1 MVMAVRIN
9 LQPAYVLHTL
19 PYQNTSL
26 LVDFFCI
33 DHGRVRAVAKGA
45 RRPTSRTRSFLQPFQ
60 PLLIS
65 LVGRSELKTL
75 CGVEGSV
82 NAFNLHGIRLFSGLY
97 LNELLVRLV
106 QGHES
111 HPALYDA
118 YQQAMIALHGERDLN
133 TILRRFEL
141 SLLNELGY
149 GINLDTDR
157 STDLPIAPDAHYLF
171 DPVLGFER
179 VAGVVLRAQNMSVF
193 SGREILALKS
203 LALTDKALTNAARR
217 LTRIAL
223 QPLLGEAPLVS
234 RELFLRQP
242 SA

>member
-1 MVMAVRIN
+1 MAVRIN
-9 LQPAYVLHTL
+9 LQPAYVLHTQ

-26 LVDFFCI
+26 LVDFFCL
-33 DHGRVRAVAKGA
+33 DHGRMRAVARGA

-75 CGVEGSV
+75 SGVEGSV
-82 NAFNLHGIRLFSGLY
+82 SAFNLHGTRLFSGLY
-97 LNELLVRLV
+97 LNELLVRLL
-106 QGHES
+106 QSHES
-111 HPALYDA
+111 HPALYNA

-141 SLLNELGY
+141 SLLDELGY
-149 GINLDTDR
+149 GINLETDS
-157 STDLPIAPDAHYLF
+157 STGLSIDSDAHYLF
-171 DPVLGFER
+171 DPAVGFER
-179 VAGVVLRAQNMSVF
+179 VADVVPRTQNMSVF
-193 SGREILALKS
+193 AGREILALRN
-203 LALTDKALTNAARR
+203 LALTEKALSNAARR

-223 QPLLGEAPLVS
+223 QPHLGVAPLMS

-242 SA
+242 SS

>member
-1 MVMAVRIN
+1 MAVRIN
-9 LQPAYVLHTL
+9 LQPAYVLHTQ

-33 DHGRVRAVAKGA
+33 DHGRMRAVAKGA
-45 RRPTSRTRSFLQPFQ
+45 RRPTSRTRSCLQPFQ

-75 CGVEGSV
+75 SNVEGSV
-82 NAFNLHGIRLFSGLY
+82 NAFNLQGTRLFSGLY
-97 LNELLVRLV
+97 LNELLVRLL

-133 TILRRFEL
+133 AILRRFEL
-141 SLLNELGY
+141 RLLDELGY
-149 GINLDTDR
+149 GINLETD
-157 STDLPIAPDAHYLF
+157 SNTGLPIDSAAHYLF
-171 DPVLGFER
+171 DPAVGFER
-179 VAGVVLRAQNMSVF
+179 VADVVLRAQNMSVF
-193 SGREILALKS
+193 SGREILALKNFE
-203 LALTDKALTNAARR
+203 LTEKALSNATRR

-223 QPLLGEAPLVS
+223 QPHLGEAPLMS

-242 SA
+242 SS